1 MTTLTFAILTVIVA
15 TVIAVVA
22 YNLIEELVERIDA
35 FA

>member
-15 TVIAVVA
+15 TVIAVVV
-22 YNLIEELVERIDA
+22 YNAIEELVERIDA

>member
-15 TVIAVVA
+15 TVIAVVV
-22 YNLIEELVERIDA
+22 YNAIEELVERVDA